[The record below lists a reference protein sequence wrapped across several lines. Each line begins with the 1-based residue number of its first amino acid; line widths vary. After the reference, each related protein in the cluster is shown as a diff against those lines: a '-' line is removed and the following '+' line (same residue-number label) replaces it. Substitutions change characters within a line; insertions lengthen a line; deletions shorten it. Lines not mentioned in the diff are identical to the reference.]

1 MQRLHKGL
9 CQHFNLDTTLP
20 VRLYIE
26 GFGDQLNLNS
36 NGKVTGQFVGEIE
49 VCELKAEY
57 LDSSEA
63 SDEDLFRFF
72 EANASLLMRINNERS
87 VFDQQNR

>member
-9 CQHFNLDTTLP
+9 CQHFNLDPTLP

-26 GFGDQLNLNS
+26 GFGDKLNLNS
-36 NGKVTGQFVGEIE
+36 NGTVTYDFAGEVG
-49 VCELKAEY
+49 VPDLKSIY
-57 LDSSEA
+57 LDNVEA

-72 EANASLLMRINNERS
+72 EKNANLLVRINNEKS
-87 VFDQQNR
+87 VFDQQDR